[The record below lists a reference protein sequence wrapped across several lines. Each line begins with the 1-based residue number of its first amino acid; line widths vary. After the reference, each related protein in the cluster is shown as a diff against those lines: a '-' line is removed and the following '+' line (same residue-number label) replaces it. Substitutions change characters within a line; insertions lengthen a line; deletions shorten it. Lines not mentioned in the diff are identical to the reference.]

1 MTSTTDAERLDKAFF
16 GHPKALA
23 TVFGVEM
30 WERFSFYGMQGILA
44 IYMYYTTTQGGLGIN
59 EGTALGI
66 VGAYGGAVYLSSIL
80 GAWLADRVLG
90 TERTLF
96 YSAIMIM
103 AGHIALGAVPGVP
116 GLILGLVLVAFGSGG
131 LKSNAT
137 AAVGALYK
145 DGDVRRDAGF
155 SIFYMGINLGALIG
169 PLLTGLLQKEAGFH
183 WGFAVAAVG
192 MGIGLIQY
200 AAGRKHLAPET
211 FEVPNPL
218 TRPEMKKFAVI
229 GLVAVV
235 VVVALVLSGV
245 ITAENLTT
253 VVAIV
258 TVVATVTYFIVI
270 LRDKELSSV
279 ERSRVFGFMPLFV
292 ASVMFWTIFQQQFT
306 VLAYYSDKRLDRHI
320 GSWEMPVS
328 WTQSINPIFIILFAG
343 VFAALWVKLGDRQ
356 PTTPTKLAFGTSLV
370 GVGFLLFIPS
380 AGGAPGTSPLFMLV
394 LILLIFTCAELTLS
408 PVGLSITTK
417 LAPAKYSSQMVAL
430 WFLSV
435 ALGSTLS
442 GTFAGVYTNAL
453 ESANPKGGEITYFGV
468 LGGLAIVLGII
479 LFLVRKPILKLMS
492 GVR

>member
-1 MTSTTDAERLDKAFF
+1 MTSSTDVTNADKSFF

-44 IYMYYTTTQGGLGIN
+44 IYMYYTATNGGLGIA

-80 GAWLADRVLG
+80 GAWVADRVLG

-103 AGHIALGAVPGVP
+103 AGHIALGVIPGVP
-116 GLILGLVLVAFGSGG
+116 GLIIGLVLVAFGSGG

-137 AAVGALYK
+137 AAVGALYA

-155 SIFYMGINLGALIG
+155 SIFYMGINIGALIG

-183 WGFAVAAVG
+183 WGFTLAAVG

-200 AAGRKHLAPET
+200 SFGRKNLAPET
-211 FEVPNPL
+211 SMVPNPL
-218 TRPEMKKFAVI
+218 TKAEAKKYAVI
-229 GLVAVV
+229 GAVALVALGVLV
-235 VVVALVLSGV
+235 LTGVINAENLSNVVVA
-245 ITAENLTT
+245 
-253 VVAIV
+253 V
-258 TVVATVTYFIVI
+258 TLIATVIYFIVI
-270 LRDKELSSV
+270 LRDKALSKV
-279 ERSRVFGFMPLFV
+279 ERSRIYGFMPLFV

-306 VLAYYSDKRLDRHI
+306 VLTYYSDKQLDRHI
-320 GSWEMPVS
+320 GNWEMPVS

-356 PTTPTKLAFGTSLV
+356 PTTPAKLGFGTALV

-380 AGGAPGTSPLFMLV
+380 AGGAPGTSPLIMLV
-394 LILLIFTCAELTLS
+394 LILFIFTLAELTLS

-435 ALGSTLS
+435 ALGSALA
-442 GTFAGVYTNAL
+442 GTFANVYTDAL
-453 ESANPKGGEITYFGV
+453 NSADPKAGEIAYFGT
-468 LGGLAIVLGII
+468 LGGIAIALGFI
-479 LFLVRKPILKLMS
+479 LFLSRKPILKLMA